1 MDTYLGNEFS
11 YGVVV
16 SDILLRTVCTFY
28 IQNYFQV
35 EEGTSPSSFYICKK
49 YLHYFKKCAS
59 MVKIF
64 DMVELETH
72 TPPRMITNNTSF

>member
-1 MDTYLGNEFS
+1 M
-11 YGVVV
+11 
-16 SDILLRTVCTFY
+16 
-28 IQNYFQV
+28 
-35 EEGTSPSSFYICKK
+35 PSSFYICKK